1 VSTKF
6 EIVLFASSLLLL
18 PVVIQSLLT
27 GSKAPENSWMAK
39 YYAAEKYLGLTGN
52 LLLLTV
58 CGSSLARLARHVGLI
73 DLNPSDRV
81 ALLVAVPFLLLLV
94 TYLCLWV
101 RAILKVQHTASG
113 T

>member
-27 GSKAPENSWMAK
+27 GSKAPENAWSAK
-39 YYAAEKYLGLTGN
+39 YYAAEKHLGLTGN
-52 LLLLTV
+52 LFLLTV
-58 CGSSLARLARHVGLI
+58 CCSSLARIAGHLGLI
-73 DLNPSDRV
+73 DLNLKDSV
-81 ALLVAVPFLLLLV
+81 ALLVAVPFPLLLV
-94 TYLCLWV
+94 TYLCLWI
-101 RAILKVQHTASG
+101 RAVLKVQRTARG